1 MYWLK
6 INGGFVLMDKS
17 EVLTKAKQYADLV
30 SKNVHPRKIILYGS
44 YAKGNW
50 SEDSDIDIA
59 VIVGSVKGD
68 FLELETKL
76 YKLKR
81 NIDDRIEPVLL
92 EEDNDRS
99 GFLDTIKEHGYI
111 IYNAS

>member
-1 MYWLK
+1 
-6 INGGFVLMDKS
+6 MDKN
-17 EVLTKAKQYADLV
+17 EVLTKAKQYADQV
-30 SKNVHPRKIILYGS
+30 SKNIRPRKIILYGS

-50 SEDSDIDIA
+50 RENSDIDIA
-59 VIVGSVKGD
+59 VVVGSVEGD

-81 NIDDRIEPVLL
+81 NIDDRIEPVLI

-99 GFLDTIKEHGYI
+99 GFLDTIQEHGYI